1 MTDAIAAEAPRPPA
15 RRAPRSR
22 SLPRVCIVVLTYNP
36 GAFIDRC
43 LSAVLATDYPSFEVI
58 VVDNASTD
66 GSLRNLGRDFPEVAL
81 MEAGANLGFS
91 RGNNLA
97 MRDATA
103 PLVALLNPDT
113 EVDPGWLRPLVE
125 RMQADPVAGG
135 AAAKILYLHDRIA
148 VDLRA
153 PTFVPGGG
161 DARELG
167 VRLYAVGAE
176 AAPAVRLYADGAEL
190 APVVI
195 NRGAYG
201 AELDQQGE
209 MFRWTAAT
217 ATLAVPAVDGK
228 ARVALD
234 VAAGPGRDDVELSVT
249 VGGRELATLP
259 VTPDRTRHELDI
271 PEDAVRELARPVIE
285 NAGIKPLPDGSMRDR
300 GTFVTH
306 GNVWQAWDGP
316 DFSEPREVFAVK
328 GGAALFRRSMLE
340 SLDFLDPGIFMYY
353 EDADLAWRARRRG
366 WRFWYEP
373 ASVVRHAHAAFSG
386 EWSPSFIRNVEFG
399 KLRMLAKNAPGKLAG
414 HHAALAVIHGGREM
428 RRGLAV
434 GDARALA
441 RARAR
446 ASALGAALR
455 AMPATLRLRRIEQR
469 LGPLDARE
477 LQPFFEPE

>member
-15 RRAPRSR
+15 RRVRQPRNLS
-22 SLPRVCIVVLTYNP
+22 RVCIVILTYNP

-43 LSAVLATDYPSFEVI
+43 LGAVLATDYPNFEVI

-113 EVDPGWLRPLVE
+113 EVDPRWLRPLVE

-148 VDLRA
+148 VKLRA

-167 VRLYAVGAE
+167 VRLYEDGAE
-176 AAPAVRLYADGAEL
+176 AAPS
-190 APVVI
+190 VV

-201 AELDQQGE
+201 AELDHQGQ

-228 ARVALD
+228 AQLALD
-234 VAAGPGRDDVELSVT
+234 VAAGPGRDDVALSVT

-259 VTPDRTRHELDI
+259 VTPERTRHELDI
-271 PEDAVRELARPVIE
+271 PEAAVREFARPVIE

-300 GTFVTH
+300 GTYVTH

>member
-1 MTDAIAAEAPRPPA
+1 MTGAIAAEAPRPPA
-15 RRAPRSR
+15 RRVRQPRNLS
-22 SLPRVCIVVLTYNP
+22 RVCIVILTYNP

-43 LSAVLATDYPSFEVI
+43 LSAVLATDYPNFEVI

-135 AAAKILYLHDRIA
+135 AAAKILYLHDRMA

-167 VRLYAVGAE
+167 VRLYEDGAD
-176 AAPAVRLYADGAEL
+176 AAPAV
-190 APVVI
+190 V

-228 ARVALD
+228 AQLALD
-234 VAAGPGRDDVELSVT
+234 VAAGPGRDDVALSVT

-259 VTPDRTRHELDI
+259 VTPERTRHELDI

-300 GTFVTH
+300 GTYVTH

-316 DFSEPREVFAVK
+316 DFSEPHEVFAVK

>member
-1 MTDAIAAEAPRPPA
+1 MTGAIAAEAPRPPA
-15 RRAPRSR
+15 RRARQPRN
-22 SLPRVCIVVLTYNP
+22 LPSVRIVILTYNP

-43 LSAVLATDYPSFEVI
+43 LGAVLATDYPNFEVI

-135 AAAKILYLHDRIA
+135 AAAKILYLHDRMA

-167 VRLYAVGAE
+167 VRLYEDGAD
-176 AAPAVRLYADGAEL
+176 AAPAV
-190 APVVI
+190 V

-201 AELDQQGE
+201 AELDHQGQ
-209 MFRWTAAT
+209 MFRWTAAA

-228 ARVALD
+228 AQLALD
-234 VAAGPGRDDVELSVT
+234 VAAGPGRDDVALSVT

-259 VTPDRTRHELDI
+259 VTPERTRHELDI
-271 PEDAVRELARPVIE
+271 PEDAVREFARPVIE

-300 GTFVTH
+300 GTYVTH

-316 DFSEPREVFAVK
+316 DFSEPHEVFAVK

>member
-1 MTDAIAAEAPRPPA
+1 MTNAIAAEAPRPPA
-15 RRAPRSR
+15 RRVRQPRN
-22 SLPRVCIVVLTYNP
+22 LPCVRIVILTYNP

-43 LSAVLATDYPSFEVI
+43 LGAVLATDYPNVEVI

-66 GSLRNLGRDFPEVAL
+66 GSLRNLGRDFPDVAL

-148 VDLRA
+148 VNLRA

-167 VRLYAVGAE
+167 VRLYEDGAE
-176 AAPAVRLYADGAEL
+176 AAPAIV
-190 APVVI
+190 

-201 AELDQQGE
+201 AELDHQGQ

-228 ARVALD
+228 AHLALD
-234 VAAGPGRDDVELSVT
+234 VAAGPGRDDVALSVT

-259 VTPDRTRHELDI
+259 VTPERTRHELDI

-300 GTFVTH
+300 GTYVTH

-328 GGAALFRRSMLE
+328 GGAALFRRPMLE